1 MRQQK
6 RRPGAAKP
14 HICRF
19 EETANTK
26 PQVLSAA
33 VPPPAEPRPKP
44 PKLPVTYNLQ
54 AFLHEKSCSAGNSFL
69 LLNCQD
75 ATAMC
80 PKQNVSVLSR
90 FNFCRLTS
98 ELRNLTGHISC
109 GFAANHSS
117 YAVRHIHSF
126 YFAST
131 VKLNLYSVPL
141 CMMYGS
147 RKQAL
152 PGVSPPTPLCIRS
165 TQTSVMSLS

>member
-1 MRQQK
+1 MRRSRTFAVSKK
-6 RRPGAAKP
+6 RQIQNRRFCRPPSRLRLNPARSRQSFPSLIIYKLSS
-14 HICRF
+14 
-19 EETANTK
+19 TK
-26 PQVLSAA
+26 
-33 VPPPAEPRPKP
+33 
-44 PKLPVTYNLQ
+44 
-54 AFLHEKSCSAGNSFL
+54 KSCSAGNSFL